1 MTSQSLIHVAMIE
14 DNAEF
19 RQSFQSYCEQS
30 DRLRCVFSVD
40 SVEKFTRLYR
50 SDIEAR
56 ILLLDINLPGISG
69 LDAIGGLKKILPD
82 DTDIVMYTVFND
94 PDDIFKALCAGAT
107 GYMLKNQPLKNLE
120 DQLVA
125 MVEEG
130 GSALSSSV
138 ARRIVQYFSPK
149 SKIQAMPAEI
159 DLKPI
164 ERQIIHYLM
173 EGMTYPEIA
182 EVMSLSVQGVKYHQR
197 SIFKKLNISSRNEI
211 PKIFSS
217 LPDKK

>member
-1 MTSQSLIHVAMIE
+1 MIHVAMIE
-14 DNAEF
+14 DNPQF
-19 RQSFQSYCEQS
+19 RQNFQAYCES
-30 DRLRCVFSVD
+30 SEYLSCTFAVE
-40 SVEKFTRLYR
+40 SVEKFMRLYKP
-50 SDIEAR
+50 DIDVR

-69 LDAIGGLKKILPD
+69 IDAIGGLKRLLPEE
-82 DTDIVMYTVFND
+82 TDIVMYTVFND

-120 DQLVA
+120 EQLVS

-149 SKIQAMPAEI
+149 QKNRSEI
-159 DLKPI
+159 ENVELKPI
-164 ERQIIHYLM
+164 ERQIVHYLM

-182 EVMSLSVQGVKYHQR
+182 AVMSLSVQGVKYHQR

-211 PKIFSS
+211 PKIFPTLH
-217 LPDKK
+217 LPNE